1 MDRAPACG
9 AGDTSSIPVRRTIRR
24 RAVLRRGRLLFYTF
38 STVFFRVNKQ
48 NEQQEL

>member
-24 RAVLRRGRLLFYTF
+24 RLILRREWAFSYTF
-38 STVFFRVNKQ
+38 TTVFFRVNKQ

>member
-24 RAVLRRGRLLFYTF
+24 RPILRREWALSYTL
-38 STVFFRVNKQ
+38 STTFWAYKRR
-48 NEQQEL
+48 